1 MKNKMRFSLLV
12 AGVASLCNVAFA
24 QSVDQGKK
32 FLYYQRYKSA
42 NDVFDKILASNPNNI
57 DAVYWKGQTLLATK
71 DSAAAGEL
79 YSKALQTNGN
89 APLLLA
95 GMGGVELRNHK
106 TADAKQRFE
115 TAISLSKGKDVNVLN
130 AVADANIDAHDGDA
144 AYAIEK
150 LNLATQTKNFNNADT
165 WLLMGDAYRK
175 QIDGGNAVQSY
186 NKALGLDPK
195 LAEAKYKI
203 GKIYETQN
211 NKEFFLQAFDD
222 AIKADPMYAPA
233 YYELFYYWYFRD
245 VNKAAGYLD
254 SYIAN
259 SDPGPEVEYLKTD
272 FLYAS
277 GKFQD
282 AKTKAQG
289 MITSLG
295 DKVSPR
301 MYKMI
306 AYACDTLADQACATQ
321 NINTYFTKQDPAAVV
336 PADYEER
343 AHIKGKAADTATILS
358 AFDDYKKAIDLDT
371 LAENKAKYAAE
382 AGALAKKINNKPA
395 MAQVAA
401 IVYATKKNPTNTD
414 LYAWGMANY
423 QAGNYKTADSIF
435 CGVYEAKY
443 PTEIY
448 GYLWCARSKVA
459 QDDSVGS
466 NGYAVEAYQ
475 KLAEVARGMDSTAKA
490 AGSAD
495 SIKYKVQVVNS
506 YSQLAGYYNNIKKDK
521 ESAMLYLK
529 KILEVDPGNADAQR
543 FISIL
548 EKAAQKQQARPAGG
562 GAKPKAGG
570 AKK

>member
-32 FLYYQRYKSA
+32 FLYYERFKSA

-57 DAVYWKGQTLLATK
+57 DAVYWKGQTLLAMK
-71 DSAAAGEL
+71 DSVGAGDL

-95 GMGGVELRNHK
+95 GMGGVELRLHK
-106 TADAKQRFE
+106 TADARAHFE
-115 TAISLSKGKDVNVLN
+115 TALSLSKAKDVNVLN
-130 AVADANIDAHDGDA
+130 AIANANVDARDGDA

-150 LNLATQTKNFNNADT
+150 ANLATQTKNFNNPET
-165 WLLMGDAYRK
+165 YLLLGDAYRK
-175 QIDGGNAVQSY
+175 QIDGGNAVQNY
-186 NKALGLDPK
+186 QKALTLDAK

-222 AIKADPMYAPA
+222 AVALDPSYAPA

-254 SYIAN
+254 KYVAN
-259 SDPGPEVEYLKTD
+259 ADPGPEVEYLKTD

-277 GKFQD
+277 GKFPD

-289 MITSLG
+289 LITSLG

-306 AYACDTLADQACATQ
+306 AYVNDTLNDLAGAKQYID
-321 NINTYFTKQDPAAVV
+321 TYFTKQDPAAIVS
-336 PADYEER
+336 ADYEER
-343 AHIKGKAADTATILS
+343 GHIKAKSPDSTVALT
-358 AFDDYKKAIDLDT
+358 AFDDYKLAIQQDSLP
-371 LAENKAKYAAE
+371 ENKAKYAAE
-382 AGALAKKINNKPA
+382 ASDLAKKSGNKKA
-395 MAQVAA
+395 LAEVAGIA
-401 IVYATKKNPTNTD
+401 YNAKKNPVNTD
-414 LYAWGMANY
+414 LYNWGIANY

-435 CGVYEAKY
+435 CGIYESKF

-448 GYLWCARSKVA
+448 GYLWCARSKQA
-459 QDDSVGS
+459 QDDSLNSQGL
-466 NGYAVEAYQ
+466 AVEAYQ
-475 KLAEVARGMDSTAKA
+475 KLADVARGLDSTAKV

-495 SIKYKVQVVNS
+495 STKYKAQVLNS
-506 YSQLAGYYNNIKKDK
+506 YFYLASYSNDVKHDK
-521 ESAMLYLK
+521 PSAIMYMQK
-529 KILEVDPGNADAQR
+529 VLEVDPANQTADR
-543 FISIL
+543 VI
-548 EKAAQKQQARPAGG
+548 KALTAKPAPRQPA
-562 GAKPKAGG
+562 AKPKAAG
-570 AKK
+570 AK